1 MEFNSKQEDI
11 YEKLVGKS
19 KYGKEVQV
27 KYELTRP
34 RKKQKKKNDTT
45 RFEIVQQLN
54 RQEANTPVSEEMYS
68 VPPDEDDLED
78 DEDFINDSI
87 DDESVEAPPPPPRSD
102 SLLPSETSSLSSNE
116 LAAPINETYQ
126 EVSDNVH
133 NVSNLYQEVTTTQ
146 TNTTHMDTNDKDENI
161 YAPRNWRQQNYESWT
176 PFFKSAPLDDPP
188 PPTIAPPKPPVI
200 KVPSNTTPLDNV
212 QKDKSRRERGYE
224 TWTPLANADPPPPTQ
239 QPPKPPGHSSPKPI
253 KQQITSSNSSPQ
265 PVRSLAQAT
274 TSIQPTSQI
283 VHGTPLIPAPATQP
297 AVQNS
302 QQPPI
307 YSQSTKRQFLSTPKQ
322 ITGLKKMGQPTP
334 FLAAQSQDEPRKPSR
349 PAPKPPVS
357 KPQVIT
363 ETKSP
368 DEEGDIRLSPIK
380 DSLPSPGTGT
390 GITMELEDKDTDRLY
405 EPCNWRRQLK
415 DACSEEVYGVTG
427 DMTDILPPPPEPEP
441 LGGSLAFARAPLRKS
456 KSILKK
462 PADGGEKKK
471 KVRMLFPSDTVT
483 PI

>member
-34 RKKQKKKNDTT
+34 RKKQKKKSDTT

-54 RQEANTPVSEEMYS
+54 KQEAHKPASEEVYS
-68 VPPDEDDLED
+68 VPPDDDHLED

-102 SLLPSETSSLSSNE
+102 SLLPSETGSLSSND
-116 LAAPINETYQ
+116 LYQ
-126 EVSDNVH
+126 EVSDNVQ
-133 NVSNLYQEVTTTQ
+133 NASNLYQEVTSTQ
-146 TNTTHMDTNDKDENI
+146 SNTSQLDTNDKDESI

-176 PFFKSAPLDDPP
+176 PFFKSAPIDDPP
-188 PPTIAPPKPPVI
+188 PPTKAPPKPPVI
-200 KVPSNTTPLDNV
+200 KVSSNTAPSENV

-224 TWTPLANADPPPPTQ
+224 TWTPLASGEPPPPTQ
-239 QPPKPPGHSSPKPI
+239 QPPKPPGHSSPKTL
-253 KQQITSSNSSPQ
+253 KHQITSSNSSPQ

-274 TSIQPTSQI
+274 SIQATSQI
-283 VHGTPLIPAPATQP
+283 VHGAALIPATQP

-349 PAPKPPVS
+349 PAPKPPVA
-357 KPQVIT
+357 KPHVIT
-363 ETKSP
+363 ETKYP
-368 DEEGDIRLSPIK
+368 DEDCDIRLSPIQ
-380 DSLPSPGTGT
+380 DSLPSPGPR
-390 GITMELEDKDTDRLY
+390 ITMELEDQDTDRLY
-405 EPCNWRRQLK
+405 EPRNWRRQLK
-415 DACSEEVYGVTG
+415 DSYAEEVYGVTG

>member
-1 MEFNSKQEDI
+1 MEFNAKQEDI
-11 YEKLVGKS
+11 YDKLVGKS

-54 RQEANTPVSEEMYS
+54 RQEGNTPVSEEVYS

-78 DEDFINDSI
+78 DDELINDSI
-87 DDESVEAPPPPPRSD
+87 DDESLEAPPPPPRSD
-102 SLLPSETSSLSSNE
+102 SLLPSETSSLSSCE
-116 LAAPINETYQ
+116 LAAPVNETYQ
-126 EVSDNVH
+126 EVSDNVQ
-133 NVSNLYQEVTTTQ
+133 NVSNLYQEVTNTQ
-146 TNTTHMDTNDKDENI
+146 TNTPQSDTNDKDENI

-176 PFFKSAPLDDPP
+176 PFFKGTATDDPP
-188 PPTIAPPKPPVI
+188 APTQAPPKPPMI
-200 KVPSNTTPLDNV
+200 KVPPKTVPLENV

-224 TWTPLANADPPPPTQ
+224 TWTPLASNDPPPPTQ
-239 QPPKPPGHSSPKPI
+239 QPPNPPCQSSPRPI
-253 KQQITSSNSSPQ
+253 KHQNISSNSSPQ
-265 PVRSLAQAT
+265 PVRNLVQAT
-274 TSIQPTSQI
+274 TSIEGTTHI
-283 VHGTPLIPAPATQP
+283 VQGVPLIPATQHG
-297 AVQNS
+297 VQNTP
-302 QQPPI
+302 QPPI
-307 YSQSTKRQFLSTPKQ
+307 YSQSTKRQFLATPKQ
-322 ITGLKKMGQPTP
+322 ITGLKKVGQPTA
-334 FLAAQSQDEPRKPSR
+334 LLSGQSQQEPRRPTR

-357 KPQVIT
+357 KPQVAT
-363 ETKSP
+363 ETSKSP
-368 DEEGDIRLSPIK
+368 EEEGDIRLSPIK
-380 DSLPSPGTGT
+380 DSLPSTSPLSGV
-390 GITMELEDKDTDRLY
+390 TMELEEQDPDRLY

-415 DACSEEVYGVTG
+415 DASEEEMYGVTG

-462 PADGGEKKK
+462 PADGGDKKK